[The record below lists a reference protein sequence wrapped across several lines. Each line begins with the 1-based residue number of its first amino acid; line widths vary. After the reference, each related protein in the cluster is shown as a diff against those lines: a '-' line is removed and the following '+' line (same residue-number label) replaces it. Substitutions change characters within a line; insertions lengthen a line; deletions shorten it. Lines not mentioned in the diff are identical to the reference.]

1 VPTTTVA
8 VTIRNIPVE
17 THRAIKARAK
27 ARGRSTEAEMRA
39 ILDEAVRSE
48 ERVGLGTA
56 LAEFGR
62 KYARELAGVDFD
74 AVKDRTPAKWV
85 DFSGPEFDRPEFAE
99 TGSDEPHLSRLKTR

>member
-1 VPTTTVA
+1 MAA
-8 VTIRNIPVE
+8 VTIRNLAEE

-27 ARGRSTEAEMRA
+27 AKGRSAEAEMRA
-39 ILDEAVRSE
+39 ILDEAVRAE

-62 KYARELAGVDFD
+62 KYAKELAGVDFEVVRD
-74 AVKDRTPAKWV
+74 QTPARWV

-99 TGSDEPHLSRLKTR
+99 AGLDEPELNQPRTR